1 MTIMKKVILE
11 GDERTVERIINENR
25 IRVGRGLVKFSP
37 AEDAA
42 SDEPAEEPEVEV
54 EDTKEPEA
62 DAKEVEVEDTKEVPA
77 EDAKEE
83 PAVEEK
89 KPKSKK

>member
-1 MTIMKKVILE
+1 MRKVILE

-25 IRVGRGLVKFSP
+25 VRVGRGLVKFSP

-42 SDEPAEEPEVEV
+42 TDDKEADEPDAQVDDTKKMEA
-54 EDTKEPEA
+54 EDTKEVA
-62 DAKEVEVEDTKEVPA
+62 AKDSKEVPA
-77 EDAKEE
+77 EDAKVE
-83 PAVEEK
+83 PAIEEK

>member
-1 MTIMKKVILE
+1 MKKVILE

-25 IRVGRGLVKFSP
+25 VRVGRGLVKFSP
-37 AEDAA
+37 AEDTAT
-42 SDEPAEEPEVEV
+42 DEKAEEPEGDSKEV
-54 EDTKEPEA
+54 SVDDTK
-62 DAKEVEVEDTKEVPA
+62 KVEEEDTKEVPA

-83 PAVEEK
+83 PAIEEK